1 MKIRLVC
8 VGKLKEKYFVD
19 AVKEYEK
26 RLSRFC
32 TFEIVETEECYRGT
46 HPSESDVERIKTTEG
61 ARIAEKLRGNAVLFD
76 RRGKEISS
84 EELAEFLKE
93 TFQTTSELTFVI
105 GGSYGVGDNVSER
118 CKTKISFGKIT
129 YPHQL
134 MRVIACEQIYRAFM
148 INANAE
154 YHK

>member
-8 VGKLKEKYFVD
+8 VGKLKEKYFAE

-32 TFEIVETEECYRGT
+32 TFEIVETEECYRGAR
-46 HPSESDVERIKTTEG
+46 PSGRDIERIKTEEG
-61 ARIAEKLRGNAVLFD
+61 EKIAEKLRGVAVLFD
-76 RRGKEISS
+76 RKGEEVSS
-84 EELAEFLKE
+84 EGFAGFLKNS
-93 TFQTTSELTFVI
+93 FRNASELTFVI
-105 GGSYGVGDNVSER
+105 GGSYGAGNNVSER
-118 CKTKISFGKIT
+118 CKTKISFGKVT
-129 YPHQL
+129 YPHAL